1 MEPNTPE
8 KWIEVAKERSQ
19 DAGILRGGDRSLG
32 SVYMAG
38 YSIECYLKAYLQK
51 NGKSQPPR
59 GKEGHNLRG
68 LWSAAGFRISDL
80 SDPGGH
86 QTYFI
91 ESWDAQMHYQTA
103 LDPGLSGDEL
113 IKGAQKLT
121 GLIQRRLR
129 SVIRRSR

>member
-1 MEPNTPE
+1 VEPNTPE

-19 DAGILRGGDRSLG
+19 DAGILHSGNRSLG
-32 SVYMAG
+32 AVYMAG

-80 SDPGGH
+80 SDSDGH

-91 ESWDAQMHYQTA
+91 ESWDTQLRYQTA
-103 LDPGLSGDEL
+103 LGPGLSGDEL